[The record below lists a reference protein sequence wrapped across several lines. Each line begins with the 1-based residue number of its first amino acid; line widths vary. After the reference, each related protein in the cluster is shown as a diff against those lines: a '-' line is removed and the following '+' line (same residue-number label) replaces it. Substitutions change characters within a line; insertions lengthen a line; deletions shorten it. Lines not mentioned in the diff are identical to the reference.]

1 MSINAVAVNFGSTG
15 YAIGKRDSAI
25 FAQRE
30 IIMRKLQSIIALAG
44 VSLLVGSLSTAAM
57 AQSRSTRAA
66 ASRDVSQLVR
76 LMDKDQNGTVSKQ
89 EFLDFMSQTYD
100 QLDINKTGELGP
112 REVGQLRAWDWDMN
126 RPRGQL
132 PRDRLAN
139 PPRGNPNR
147 IPQNATTQPF

>member
-1 MSINAVAVNFGSTG
+1 MPNVQN
-15 YAIGKRDSAI
+15 
-25 FAQRE
+25 
-30 IIMRKLQSIIALAG
+30 IIVLVG
-44 VSLLVGSLSTAAM
+44 TSLLVASVATAAV

-66 ASRDVSQLVR
+66 ASRDVNQL
-76 LMDKDQNGTVSKQ
+76 LQMMDKDQNGTVSRE
-89 EFLDFMSQTYD
+89 EFLAFMSQTFD
-100 QLDINKTGELGP
+100 QLDVNKSGALERGEI
-112 REVGQLRAWDWDMN
+112 GQLRAWDWDMN